1 MFKKKVNFQPELD
14 TANELITQFKSQ
26 DGNGVKTLS
35 TDVIESH
42 LKDYRSLS
50 ETINKKKANES
61 KKSCMPKQL
70 SDMMEELKN
79 CIVHQFMRNFSVYS
93 NNSIRAKELSD
104 IPATIEKVEHEFITK
119 VNRAQNYFGKF
130 LEGEFHFGITVTEM
144 YEPHSIAEIR
154 EALTNVKNNWASYQ
168 IDSGCPQPLY
178 KDKFND
184 ILKRC
189 IENYI
194 SEA

>member
-14 TANELITQFKSQ
+14 TAKELIAQFKFQ
-26 DGNGVKTLS
+26 DSNGVKTLS
-35 TDVIESH
+35 TDVIESY

-61 KKSCMPKQL
+61 EKSCMPNQL
-70 SDMMEELKN
+70 SEMMEELKS
-79 CIVHQFMRNFSVYS
+79 CIFYQYMRNFSVYS

-104 IPATIEKVEHEFITK
+104 LPATIEEVEHEFTTK
-119 VNRAQNYFGKF
+119 VNSAQKYFGKF

-144 YEPHSIAEIR
+144 YEPHSIAEIL
-154 EALTNVKNNWASYQ
+154 EALTNEKNNWTSYK
-168 IDSGCPQPLY
+168 INLGCPQPLY
-178 KDKFND
+178 KDRFND